1 MRIHPVGRFVMASLG
16 LALFCGVPP
25 VHAQSS
31 DPASS
36 SQTATKPAEST
47 AKTPAPA
54 PPEKKKPK
62 KVWTNDEIGSVKGG
76 VSVVGDDNA
85 PSTGALS
92 KPSTSSAEQSH
103 QQQVDS
109 YRDRIRNY
117 QSQIDAIDQRIA
129 QLKNFK
135 ADNTT
140 PSGGINLNEGYD
152 MVPLEDQVKQLEE
165 KKAKLQSKLDDTEA
179 EARKNGIEPGELR

>member
-1 MRIHPVGRFVMASLG
+1 MRMRWLSQLVVAPLG
-16 LALFCGVPP
+16 LALFCCTPLLL
-25 VHAQSS
+25 AQSS
-31 DPASS
+31 DQASS
-36 SQTATKPAEST
+36 PQTAPKPAGAT
-47 AKTPAPA
+47 AKTSAPA
-54 PPEKKKPK
+54 VPETKKPK

-76 VSVVGDDNA
+76 VSVVGDEGA
-85 PSTGALS
+85 SSSSPTKQPPSSG
-92 KPSTSSAEQSH
+92 EQSH

-109 YRDRIRNY
+109 YRDRIHNY

-140 PSGGINLNEGYD
+140 PSGGINLHQGYD
-152 MVPLEDQVKQLEE
+152 TVPLEDQVKQLEQ
-165 KKAKLQSKLDDTEA
+165 KKAKLQANLDDTEA